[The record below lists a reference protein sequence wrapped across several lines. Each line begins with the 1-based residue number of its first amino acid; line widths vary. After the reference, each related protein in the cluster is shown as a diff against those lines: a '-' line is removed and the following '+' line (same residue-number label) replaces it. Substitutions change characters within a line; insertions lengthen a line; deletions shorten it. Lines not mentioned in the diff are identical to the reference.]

1 MAFLLPLDPPP
12 TSLAWCGLSLEPM
25 KDQLPIPFLK
35 AGGQQTLLKHCKLPG
50 GCLEDWSLS
59 YLTQISD
66 GEKQQPLVM
75 KAAMVFQMCR
85 YLAQEM
91 MGRNIK

>member
-1 MAFLLPLDPPP
+1 
-12 TSLAWCGLSLEPM
+12 M

-35 AGGQQTLLKHCKLPG
+35 AEGGQQTVLKHCKLPG

-75 KAAMVFQMCR
+75 KAAVLFITDVQIPGSR
-85 YLAQEM
+85 DDGWKHTIDHL
-91 MGRNIK
+91 KP